1 MKIRKSARRRLL
13 WHAANRFTSLDG
25 FKRGN
30 DEARV
35 NGVNGSAVVGR
46 SLHYRGLS
54 KKSVAVRQLI
64 LRRSR
69 KVA

>member
-1 MKIRKSARRRLL
+1 MQRTGSRLL
-13 WHAANRFTSLDG
+13 TV

-54 KKSVAVRQLI
+54 KSQLQ
-64 LRRSR
+64 LDSLY
-69 KVA
+69 

>member
-1 MKIRKSARRRLL
+1 MKIRKSAARRRLL

-54 KKSVAVRQLI
+54 KSQLQ
-64 LRRSR
+64 LDSLY
-69 KVA
+69 